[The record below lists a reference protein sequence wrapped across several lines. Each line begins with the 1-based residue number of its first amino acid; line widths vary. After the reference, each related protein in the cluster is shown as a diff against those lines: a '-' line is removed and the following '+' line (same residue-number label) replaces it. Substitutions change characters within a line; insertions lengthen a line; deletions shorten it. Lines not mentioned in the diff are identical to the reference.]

1 MPPLAFDV
9 CIIKWVEA
17 FTERGNGCST
27 AADDMQVWLYLYNF
41 FGAAIC
47 QNRPTCGCNTY
58 LGNFHKDVI
67 MKGTDI
73 LMPSAFYETSF
84 YIKLFLHK
92 VKEF

>member
-58 LGNFHKDVI
+58 LGVCVCVYFVTSQISIQKYFS
-67 MKGTDI
+67 G
-73 LMPSAFYETSF
+73 YENS
-84 YIKLFLHK
+84 K
-92 VKEF
+92 VV

>member
-17 FTERGNGCST
+17 FTERGNGRST

-47 QNRPTCGCNTY
+47 QNKPTCR
-58 LGNFHKDVI
+58 
-67 MKGTDI
+67 M
-73 LMPSAFYETSF
+73 
-84 YIKLFLHK
+84 
-92 VKEF
+92 